1 MKLTK
6 SYSKRMTKDYSKLAF
21 DNLKN
26 FKELKNASKYFKI
39 FYIINTNGYVDDYL
53 EDNEQSSIWICGFNL
68 DLTQHVFD
76 LILDYNEGKYVVGDL
91 EKYKDKIVCHP
102 HIFVNPKYRGLGIMA
117 SILDI
122 YYKNNHEFVFSAITR
137 EGLTFI
143 KKWYK
148 KNNIKF
154 SFFDVNGIPR
164 RENDKRVFYLG
175 SKI

>member
-1 MKLTK
+1 MKLVR
-6 SYSKRMTKDYSKLAF
+6 SYSKRTTNLFSELSFQHLSK
-21 DNLKN
+21 
-26 FKELKNASKYFKI
+26 FKEIADVANNLKI
-39 FYIINTNGYVDDYL
+39 FYNYSIVDEHAVL
-53 EDNEQSSIWICGFNL
+53 RLMGFNIE
-68 DLTQHVFD
+68 LTEHVFD
-76 LILDYNEGKYVVGDL
+76 LYLDFTEGDYITSKN
-91 EKYKDKIVCHP
+91 EKYKKKIVCHP

-175 SKI
+175 SSLK